1 MMGRLVV
8 VLRGRRMIWL
18 RPAAG
23 AGLLVAVLAGVYLG
37 IRRLLEGSTTVKG
50 AVLHTPTDD
59 TAIDAKTGAVRS
71 LQGADIIV
79 EEQALQ
85 GLWNPE
91 HLERLA
97 RTYWKSLTVFTVGIC
112 RVGYSEDERWVY
124 AIHPKI
130 RLLTMQ
136 RPEYE
141 MSENRGIV
149 RWRIEKGLLVAAN
162 GRGGDGYLEIDV
174 CRFDY
179 PDWNKARIHVEIE
192 VANFY
197 PQIASKLGRWLYTN
211 TQSRIHVIACH
222 FFLRQLA
229 KRDLDISN
237 VHAFAGPATA
247 EETPDPV
254 PAREKDPA
262 GVGARP
268 EAGSPD

>member
-1 MMGRLVV
+1 MIRSLIR

-18 RPAAG
+18 RPAG
-23 AGLLVAVLAGVYLG
+23 AIGVLVAILAGVYLG
-37 IRRLLEGSTTVKG
+37 IRRLLAGSRTVRG

-59 TAIDAKTGAVRS
+59 TAIDRKTGAVRS
-71 LQGADIIV
+71 LQGADIIID
-79 EEQALQ
+79 EQALQ

-97 RTYWKSLTVFTVGIC
+97 RTYWKSLTVFTVGLC

-124 AIHPKI
+124 LLHPKV

-149 RWRIEKGLLVAAN
+149 RWRIEKGLLVAAT

-229 KRDLDISN
+229 ARDLDVSKI
-237 VHAFAGPATA
+237 HAFAGPATA

-268 EAGSPD
+268 EAGSPG

>member
-1 MMGRLVV
+1 MLKRFWKPGV
-8 VLRGRRMIWL
+8 
-18 RPAAG
+18 PAA
-23 AGLLVAVLAGVYLG
+23 LLVLLASAFLG
-37 IRRLLEGSTTVKG
+37 IRRLLTGARTING

-59 TAIDAKTGAVRS
+59 TGIDPRTGAVRS
-71 LQGADIIV
+71 VQGADIILP
-79 EEQALQ
+79 EQSLE

-97 RTYWKSLTVFTVGIC
+97 RTYWKSLTRFTLGIC

-124 AIHPKI
+124 ALHPAI

-136 RPEYE
+136 KPEYE
-141 MSENRGIV
+141 MSAGRGIV

-197 PQIASKLGRWLYTN
+197 PQIASKLGTWLYVN

-222 FFLRQLA
+222 FFLRQLV
-229 KRDLDISN
+229 KRDLDVSK
-237 VHAFAGPATA
+237 VQYFSGPATA
-247 EETPDPV
+247 EEAPDPV

-262 GVGARP
+262 DAGARP
-268 EAGSPD
+268 EAGSVV

>member
-1 MMGRLVV
+1 M
-8 VLRGRRMIWL
+8 
-18 RPAAG
+18 PKKAAPI
-23 AGLLVAVLAGVYLG
+23 AVASGLLALLIGCLVGVRRILAGSRT
-37 IRRLLEGSTTVKG
+37 ING

-59 TAIDAKTGAVRS
+59 TGVDPRTGSVRS
-71 LQGADIIV
+71 VQGADIIV
-79 EEQALQ
+79 PEDALE

-97 RTYWKSLTVFTVGIC
+97 RTYWSSLTRFTFGLC
-112 RVGYSEDERWVY
+112 NVGYSETERWVY
-124 AIHPKI
+124 LLHPRI

-136 RPEYE
+136 KPEYE
-141 MSENRGIV
+141 MSAGRGIV

-179 PDWNKARIHVEIE
+179 PDWDKARIHIEIE

-197 PQIASKLGRWLYTN
+197 PQIASKLGTWLYVN

-222 FFLRQLA
+222 YFLRQLV
-229 KRDLDISN
+229 KRDLDVSK
-237 VHAFAGPATA
+237 VHHFAGPLTA

-254 PAREKDPA
+254 PAREKDA
-262 GVGARP
+262 ASAGARP
-268 EAGSPD
+268 EAGTEAA

>member
-1 MMGRLVV
+1 MRGRL
-8 VLRGRRMIWL
+8 GAGAA
-18 RPAAG
+18 AAG
-23 AGLLVAVLAGVYLG
+23 VLSLLVGLFLG
-37 IRRLLEGSTTVKG
+37 ARRILEGSRTISG

-59 TAIDAKTGAVRS
+59 TGLDPKTGAVRS
-71 LQGADIIV
+71 VQGADIILP
-79 EEQALQ
+79 EEALQ
-85 GLWNPE
+85 GMWNPE

-97 RTYWKSLTVFTVGIC
+97 RTYWKSLTRFTVGLC
-112 RVGYSEDERWVY
+112 RVGYSESERWVY
-124 AIHPKI
+124 LLHPRI

-136 RPEYE
+136 KPEYE
-141 MSENRGIV
+141 MSAQRGIV

-197 PQIASKLGRWLYTN
+197 PQIASKLGSWLYVN

-222 FFLRQLA
+222 FFLRQLV
-229 KRDLDISN
+229 KRDLDISE
-237 VHAFAGPATA
+237 VHHFSGPATA

-262 GVGARP
+262 ELHARP
-268 EAGSPD
+268 EAGSVA

>member
-1 MMGRLVV
+1 MMRRAAAVV
-8 VLRGRRMIWL
+8 V
-18 RPAAG
+18 PAG
-23 AGLLVAVLAGVYLG
+23 VLGLLAALFLGAQKLLAGSRT
-37 IRRLLEGSTTVKG
+37 ING

-59 TAIDAKTGAVRS
+59 TGLDPRTGAVRS
-71 LQGADIIV
+71 VQGADIILP
-79 EEQALQ
+79 EDALQ

-97 RTYWKSLTVFTVGIC
+97 RTYWLSLTRFTLGFC
-112 RVGYSEDERWVY
+112 KVGYSETERWVY
-124 AIHPKI
+124 LLHPSI

-136 RPEYE
+136 KPEYE
-141 MSENRGIV
+141 MSAGRGIV

-197 PQIASKLGRWLYTN
+197 PQIASKLGTWLYVN

-222 FFLRQLA
+222 FFLRQLV
-229 KRDLDISN
+229 KRDLAVSE
-237 VHAFAGPATA
+237 VHHFAGPATA

-262 GVGARP
+262 TAGARP
-268 EAGSPD
+268 EAGSVA

>member
-1 MMGRLVV
+1 MRKRL
-8 VLRGRRMIWL
+8 G
-18 RPAAG
+18 AAAVPTG
-23 AGLLVAVLAGVYLG
+23 LLALLVAFFLGARKLLAGSRT
-37 IRRLLEGSTTVKG
+37 ING

-59 TAIDAKTGAVRS
+59 TGIDPRTGAVRS
-71 LQGADIIV
+71 VQGADIILP
-79 EEQALQ
+79 EEALQ

-97 RTYWKSLTVFTVGIC
+97 RTYWKSLTRFTLGLC
-112 RVGYSEDERWVY
+112 RVGYSETERWVY
-124 AIHPKI
+124 LLHPRV

-136 RPEYE
+136 KPEYE
-141 MSENRGIV
+141 MSSGRGIV
-149 RWRIEKGLLVAAN
+149 RWRIERGLLVAAN

-197 PQIASKLGRWLYTN
+197 PQIASKFGKWLYVN

-222 FFLRQLA
+222 FFLRQLV
-229 KRDLDISN
+229 KRDLDISK
-237 VHAFAGPATA
+237 VHHFAGPATA

-254 PAREKDPA
+254 PAREKSA
-262 GVGARP
+262 EAVGARP
-268 EAGSPD
+268 EAGSVR

>member
-1 MMGRLVV
+1 MPKKV
-8 VLRGRRMIWL
+8 
-18 RPAAG
+18 PAAG
-23 AGLLVAVLAGVYLG
+23 VPAALLALLIGLFLGARKILAGSRT
-37 IRRLLEGSTTVKG
+37 ING

-59 TAIDAKTGAVRS
+59 TGLDPKTGSVRS
-71 LQGADIIV
+71 VQGADIILP
-79 EEQALQ
+79 EESLQ

-97 RTYWKSLTVFTVGIC
+97 RTYWWSLNRFTLGFC
-112 RVGYSEDERWVY
+112 QVGYSPTERWVY
-124 AIHPKI
+124 LLHPKV

-136 RPEYE
+136 KPEYE
-141 MSENRGIV
+141 MSANRGIV

-197 PQIASKLGRWLYTN
+197 PQIASKLGTWLYVN

-222 FFLRQLA
+222 FFLRQLV

-237 VHAFAGPATA
+237 VHHFAGPATA

-254 PAREKDPA
+254 PAREKDAA
-262 GVGARP
+262 GAGSRP
-268 EAGSPD
+268 EAGSLA